1 MFLGMYIFLYL
12 LCFFLSPDGFY
23 LPNTYMHM
31 NSKLFVYNFNLH
43 FFSHLNKWIDLIFG
57 CKQRGKAAEQADNVF
72 YHLCYEGS
80 VDLDTIHDLEQ
91 RFALEVQI
99 GEFGQVPKQLFSS
112 PHPGMFEN
120 TYYFPF
126 FRLHIFL
133 VGSRIMPYTHNS
145 QLSLSKLSE

>member
-1 MFLGMYIFLYL
+1 M
-12 LCFFLSPDGFY
+12 
-23 LPNTYMHM
+23 
-31 NSKLFVYNFNLH
+31 
-43 FFSHLNKWIDLIFG
+43 NKWIDLIFG